1 MNRRRVTVAV
11 GTALIGIPLLP
22 TAIACAD
29 SSAQLRDHQADT
41 LFSGGLPAQ
50 ASDLNLAISFNGT
63 SLVSDG
69 SAVANS
75 GTAGDFDLAIAY
87 GDNSHAFATGGTGDY
102 ALAIGQPA
110 GPEDAEADAY
120 AGNATLATVPG
131 TGSHD
136 SAIAINGIAAA
147 GDGNNDSAYAD
158 GGSAFAGS
166 GNFDS
171 ASESAVNDFAFA
183 GGMPGVQA
191 GLPLSADNDIADVI
205 GNNSSAVAGFNEFGP
220 FYRRSNCRQLRH
232 RRRAGCGQ
240 HHRQRHRCRFP
251 VRHRH
256 RARPRDRHCG
266 SYQWW
271 QLADRFPVAVLS

>member
-1 MNRRRVTVAV
+1 M
-11 GTALIGIPLLP
+11 
-22 TAIACAD
+22 
-29 SSAQLRDHQADT
+29 SSADT

-75 GTAGDFDLAIAY
+75 GTAGDRPAIAY
-87 GDNSHAFATGGTGDY
+87 GEHLSHAFATGGTGDY

-191 GLPLSADNDIADVI
+191 GLPLSANNDIADVI

-220 FYRRSNCRQLRH
+220 LT
-232 RRRAGCGQ
+232 
-240 HHRQRHRCRFP
+240 
-251 VRHRH
+251 
-256 RARPRDRHCG
+256 
-266 SYQWW
+266 
-271 QLADRFPVAVLS
+271 ADPTVGNSDIAAVLGVDNVTANATGADSLYDIVTALGHETGTAAATSGGNLLTDFLSLF